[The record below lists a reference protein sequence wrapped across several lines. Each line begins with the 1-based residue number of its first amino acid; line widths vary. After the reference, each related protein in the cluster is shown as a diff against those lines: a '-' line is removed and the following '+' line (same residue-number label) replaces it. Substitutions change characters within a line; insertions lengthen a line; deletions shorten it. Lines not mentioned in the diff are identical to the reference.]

1 MPAFNAVGTTAVGE
15 GATSSTSSV
24 SADLVAT
31 YSVGGAI
38 SSDLAASYAVRVAVS
53 SDLAAM
59 YAVRAKVEADL
70 AAAFAVRGLVDSDLS
85 ATYAVLTTVSS
96 DLAASYSIQELAMSS
111 VSSSLS
117 VAYAV
122 CASVSS
128 DLAAVFAIEAPV
140 DYVRAPIGSVC
151 RHSPPAYPDSLK
163 RLGLAQ
169 AAVSMDAARRAARAD
184 GDELD
189 DEILTAAEGYTEAAE
204 HATGRAFVQQ
214 SWRAGFRAFAPEM
227 ILPKPPLISVAH
239 VAFYDESGVYRTLDP
254 QDYFVDPDAEPA
266 VLMPA
271 PGRAWPATID
281 RAAAVEVQYTCGYGP
296 TESSA
301 PKPVK
306 QYVLARVQQQFSP
319 VAAAKEANFDRL
331 LDPFLV
337 FL

>member
-1 MPAFNAVGTTAVGE
+1 MPAFNAVGTTAIGE

-24 SADLVAT
+24 SADLVAA

-38 SSDLAASYAVRVAVS
+38 SSDLAASYAVRAAVS

-59 YAVRAKVEADL
+59 YAVRAQVETDL
-70 AAAFAVRGLVDSDLS
+70 AAAFAVRGQVDLDLS
-85 ATYAVLTTVSS
+85 TTYAVLTTVSS

-117 VAYAV
+117 AAYAV
-122 CASVSS
+122 CAAVSS

-140 DYVRAPIGSVC
+140 DYVRAPLGSIC
-151 RHSPPAYPDSLK
+151 RHSPPAYPDSLR

-189 DEILTAAEGYTEAAE
+189 DEIQTAAEGYTEAAE

-214 SWRAGFRAFAPEM
+214 SWRAGFRGFAAEM
-227 ILPKPPLISVAH
+227 ILPKPPLMSITRVT
-239 VAFYDESGVYRTLDP
+239 FYDESGVQRTLDP
-254 QDYFVDPDAEPA
+254 QDYFVDADAEPA
-266 VLMPA
+266 VLSPA
-271 PGRAWPATID
+271 PGRAWPTALD
-281 RAAAVEVQYTCGYGP
+281 RANAVEVQYVCGYGP
-296 TESSA
+296 SETSV

-306 QYVLARVQQQFSP
+306 QYVLARIQQQFSP
-319 VAAAKEANFDRL
+319 VPNVTDENFNRL
-331 LDPFLV
+331 LDSLCV
-337 FL
+337 YI

>member
-1 MPAFNAVGTTAVGE
+1 MLGFNAIGMDGIGLSGTSLSTGV
-15 GATSSTSSV
+15 SS
-24 SADLVAT
+24 DLVAS
-31 YSVGGAI
+31 YVLRS
-38 SSDLAASYAVRVAVS
+38 AAS

-59 YAVRAKVEADL
+59 YAVRAQVETDL

-85 ATYAVLTTVSS
+85 ATYAVLTTVSG

-117 VAYAV
+117 AAYAV
-122 CASVSS
+122 CAAVSS

-140 DYVRAPIGSVC
+140 DYVRAPLGSIC

-189 DEILTAAEGYTEAAE
+189 EEIQTAAEGYTEAAE

-214 SWRAGFRAFAPEM
+214 SWRAGFRAFAAEM
-227 ILPKPPLISVAH
+227 ILPKPPLMSITRLTY
-239 VAFYDESGVYRTLDP
+239 YDESGVQRTLDP
-254 QDYFVDPDAEPA
+254 QDYFVDADAEPA
-266 VLMPA
+266 VLSPA
-271 PGRAWPATID
+271 PGRAWPTTLD
-281 RAAAVEVQYTCGYGP
+281 RANAVEVQYVCGYGP
-296 TESSA
+296 SEASV

-306 QYVLARVQQQFSP
+306 QYVLARIQQQFSP
-319 VAAAKEANFDRL
+319 VSAAKEANFDRL
-331 LDPFLV
+331 LDPYLV